1 MGGAIGNNYTGVYMG
16 PEYTDAKGNTHA
28 RIGNMT
34 PFAEFNIWCDPDS
47 AKSIFS
53 NPILKP
59 KTVLVT
65 LDLSHQ
71 VCASQKVREDLL
83 YSKLRSHRSTRLRQ
97 MFYELLVFFAKTYE
111 EVFGLKDGPPL
122 HDPLAVAVL
131 LTGLEPTLF
140 NDQKYERYEVEVVTG
155 GEQDGRTVI
164 SSVDEGVFIPRAV
177 NVERFWDIIEKC
189 MEAADKATGYATWH
203 VEPKK

>member
-1 MGGAIGNNYTGVYMG
+1 MGGAIGDKYTNVYMG
-16 PEYTDAKGNTHA
+16 PEYTDAQGKTQA

-53 NPILKP
+53 MPALKS
-59 KTVLVT
+59 KTTLIT

-71 VCASQKVREDLL
+71 VCASDKVRGDLL
-83 YSKLRSHRSTRLRQ
+83 YSKLRLQSSTRLRQ
-97 MFYELLVFFAKTYE
+97 MFHELLVFFAKTYE

-131 LTGLEPTLF
+131 LMDLEQNLF
-140 NDQKYERYEVEVVTG
+140 DDGKRERYKVDIVTEG
-155 GEQDGRTVI
+155 DQDGRTVI
-164 SSVDEGVFIPRAV
+164 SRADQGVFIPRSV
-177 NVERFWDIIEKC
+177 NVDRFWDIIEEC
-189 MEAADKATGYATWH
+189 LQAADKVTGYAM
-203 VEPKK
+203 